1 MGESSVPP
9 APPAERPAF
18 PPHYF
23 DSTENGWAWAV
34 ALSPLAWFLLIVP
47 LVPTGTPTL
56 VAGLAVCI
64 LSAVAAGRDAEQFDA
79 HGWAAWGF
87 LLPVVYLILRAR
99 RTHSPLFPLVWLGS
113 TLLAY
118 VLVALG

>member
-9 APPAERPAF
+9 APPAERPAY

-34 ALSPLAWFLLIVP
+34 ALMPLLWFLV
-47 LVPTGTPTL
+47 LVPTVPSGTPIG
-56 VAGLAVCI
+56 VAGLLVCI
-64 LSAVAAGRDAEQFDA
+64 GSAVAAGRDAEQFGA
-79 HGWAAWGF
+79 YGWAAWGF
-87 LLPVVYLILRAR
+87 LLPPVYLILRAR

-118 VLVALG
+118 VLVTLG